1 MKKIK
6 QIEKKQAQ
14 FITRM
19 TKTYKSLKDPKLGL
33 HYTKRERKLIH
44 SRKGFNPVTAGFV
57 VRSFTDAKL
66 SAIFRELA
74 RSYYCI
80 DHNDRIIADFFYTE
94 VVLCRYA
101 FGVVSTEAV
110 RSVGEVERNHSYLQ
124 G

>member
-19 TKTYKSLKDPKLGL
+19 TKMYKSLKVSKFGVR
-33 HYTKRERKLIH
+33 YNKRERKLIH

-66 SAIFRELA
+66 SAIFRELV
-74 RSYYCI
+74 RSYQCI
-80 DHNDRIIADFFYTE
+80 DHNDRIVANFFDTK
-94 VVLCRYA
+94 VVLCRHA
-101 FGVVSTEAV
+101 FGSVATSTINI
-110 RSVGEVERNHSYLQ
+110 RG
-124 G
+124 

>member
-14 FITRM
+14 FIIRM
-19 TKTYKSLKDPKLGL
+19 SKMYKSLKVSKFGVR
-33 HYTKRERKLIH
+33 YSKRERKLIH

-74 RSYYCI
+74 RSYQCI
-80 DHNDRIIADFFYTE
+80 DHNDRIVANFICNKGIA
-94 VVLCRYA
+94 VVEA
-101 FGVVSTEAV
+101 FHIASL
-110 RSVGEVERNHSYLQ
+110 RKHYLFHHQ
-124 G
+124 

>member
-44 SRKGFNPVTAGFV
+44 SRKGYNPVTAGFV
-57 VRSFTDAKL
+57 VRSFTNAKL

-74 RSYYCI
+74 RSYQSI
-80 DHNDRIIADFFYTE
+80 DHNDRINADFFYTK

-101 FGVVSTEAV
+101 FGAVSTEAARFV
-110 RSVGEVERNHSYLQ
+110 D
-124 G
+124 